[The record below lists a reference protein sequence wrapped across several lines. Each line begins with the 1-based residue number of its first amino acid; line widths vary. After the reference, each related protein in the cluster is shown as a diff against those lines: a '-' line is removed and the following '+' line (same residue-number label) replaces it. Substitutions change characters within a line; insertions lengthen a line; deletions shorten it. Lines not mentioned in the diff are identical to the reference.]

1 MTEIAGR
8 LLFST
13 IKTSN
18 SKSQN
23 DDEILHYRIYQKQSP
38 FTKIPVSLPARWGV
52 YKRTSEIQDTHR
64 NASITWLSLIIK
76 YYVTNH
82 NLT

>member
-52 YKRTSEIQDTHR
+52 YKRTSEIHRSTQKRTHHF
-64 NASITWLSLIIK
+64 NVFDYKILC
-76 YYVTNH
+76 NQP
-82 NLT
+82 

>member
-23 DDEILHYRIYQKQSP
+23 DDEILHYRIFLKQSP

-52 YKRTSEIQDTHR
+52 YKRTSETHR
-64 NASITWLSLIIK
+64 HTQKRTHHFVVFDYKILCNQP
-76 YYVTNH
+76 
-82 NLT
+82 

>member
-23 DDEILHYRIYQKQSP
+23 DDEILHYRIIWNNHPSQKSP
-38 FTKIPVSLPARWGV
+38 FHCLPGGV
-52 YKRTSEIQDTHR
+52 YTNAQVKPIDTHR
-64 NASITWLSLIIK
+64 NAHITLMSLIIK